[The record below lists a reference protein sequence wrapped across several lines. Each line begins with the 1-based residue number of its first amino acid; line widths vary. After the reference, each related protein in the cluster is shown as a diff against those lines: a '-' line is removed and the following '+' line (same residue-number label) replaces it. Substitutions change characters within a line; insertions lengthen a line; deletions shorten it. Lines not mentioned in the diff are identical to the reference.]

1 MLGYEYS
8 YGEQRYFNTELSK
21 AADRCLSGHNGMAQS
36 WSKTNLNL
44 PDR

>member
-8 YGEQRYFNTELSK
+8 HGEQKSFNTEVSE
-21 AADRCLSGHNGMAQS
+21 AADRQCHSGYNRVAQS

-44 PDR
+44 P